1 MALSPALEQARI
13 ARQAMADAGIPV
25 VIKNPLEKLAT
36 APTSLRLAINAKCY
50 QCEGE
55 DADPGVKRRIGTCEI
70 QSCALWA
77 VRPYQRG

>member
-1 MALSPALEQARI
+1 MTLSPGLEKARI
-13 ARQAMADAGIPV
+13 ARQAMAAAGIKV

-55 DADPGVKRRIGTCEI
+55 DADPGIKLRIGACEI
-70 QSCALWA
+70 KSCALWA